1 MNPND
6 NSAAAGRVRTSDAE
20 RERIAGKLRNAMG
33 EGRLTLEE
41 GEQRLAAAYAATF
54 RDEFAALTRDLPGD
68 GRRTRA
74 DGPESRYPLP
84 GNVRRLTGFVLFAGL
99 ILAGLWVLSAL
110 LFFFWPVI
118 PLVVLFTVVRRHR
131 RWRQGYS
138 RFGYAYRVAP
148 WNGPHWP

>member
-20 RERIAGKLRNAMG
+20 RERIAEKLRNAMG

-68 GRRTRA
+68 GPRTRA

-84 GNVRRLTGFVLFAGL
+84 GNVRRLAGFVLFAGL

-131 RWRQGYS
+131 RWRQGHS